1 MKKLLIALAA
11 FTILLTGCQKKE
23 APAPKPATPES
34 PSATQAPPASSAN
47 SVVEKVY
54 EGVLPCADCSGIKTR
69 IKISSKDDDATASVF
84 EKTMTYLGK
93 EPDNVFVAKGS
104 YIIER
109 GMNGDA
115 NAIIY
120 ILNPDKPKN
129 EQDYYAIYSNDPN
142 TLYALDHNM
151 KKIESN
157 LNYALKLT
165 N

>member
-1 MKKLLIALAA
+1 MKKLFIALAV
-11 FTILLTGCQKKE
+11 FTIFLTGCQKKE
-23 APAPKPATPES
+23 APAQNP
-34 PSATQAPPASSAN
+34 ATQAKPAAAADN
-47 SVVEKVY
+47 VLEKVY

-69 IKISSKDDDATASVF
+69 IKISSKDGDATASVF

-93 EPDNVFVAKGS
+93 GPDNVFVAKGS

-120 ILNPDKPKN
+120 IFNPDKTKS

-142 TLYALDHNM
+142 TLYALDRNM
-151 KKIESN
+151 KKIEPS